1 MNGFLKAGLVSVS
14 ALTLGLI
21 TAGTASADTTVVVE
35 SGDTLNKIARDYN
48 TTVDKL
54 AADNAIKNVN
64 LIYVG
69 DKLDIKSGTVVQ
81 VAPTT
86 VYSQVSTPTNS
97 QPAPAPIPAAATPAP
112 APAPAPAPSVASSSS
127 RDLLVNRE
135 SGGSYTAQNG
145 RYYGKYQLDISYLH
159 GDLSAANQDATA
171 EKYVANRYHSW
182 DNAWAHSQ
190 ATGWY

>member
-35 SGDTLNKIARDYN
+35 SGDTLNKIASDYN

-54 AADNAIKNVN
+54 AADNAINNIN
-64 LIYVG
+64 LIYAG

-86 VYSQVSTPTNS
+86 AYSQVSTPTYS
-97 QPAPAPIPAAATPAP
+97 QPAPAPIPAATTPAP
-112 APAPAPAPSVASSSS
+112 APSPAPSVSSSS

-145 RYYGKYQLDISYLH
+145 RYYGKYQLDVSYLH

-171 EKYVANRYHSW
+171 EKYVANRYGSW

-190 ATGWY
+190 STGWY

>member
-1 MNGFLKAGLVSVS
+1 MNGFLKAGIVSVS
-14 ALTLGLI
+14 AVTLGLI

-35 SGDTLNKIARDYN
+35 SGDTLNKIASDYN

-86 VYSQVSTPTNS
+86 TYSQVSTQTHS
-97 QPAPAPIPAAATPAP
+97 QPTPAP
-112 APAPAPAPSVASSSS
+112 TTPSISSSS
-127 RDLLVNRE
+127 SSKDLLVNRE

-145 RYYGKYQLDISYLH
+145 RYYGKYQLDVSYLH
-159 GDLSAANQDATA
+159 GDLSPANQDKVA
-171 EKYVANRYHSW
+171 EQYVANRYGTW
-182 DNAWAHSQ
+182 ENAWAHSQ
-190 ATGWY
+190 SIGWY

>member
-1 MNGFLKAGLVSVS
+1 MNGFLKAGIVSVS
-14 ALTLGLI
+14 AVTLGLI

-35 SGDTLNKIARDYN
+35 SGDTLNKIASDYN

-86 VYSQVSTPTNS
+86 TYSQASTQIHS
-97 QPAPAPIPAAATPAP
+97 QTTPAP
-112 APAPAPAPSVASSSS
+112 APAPAPAPTTPSVSSSAKEWIAQ
-127 RDLLVNRE
+127 RE

-145 RYYGKYQLDISYLH
+145 QYQGRYQLTNTYLH
-159 GDLSAANQDATA
+159 GDYSPANQ
-171 EKYVANRYHSW
+171 EKVADEYVANRYGSW
-182 DNAWAHSQ
+182 DNAKAHWL
-190 ATGWY
+190 ANGWY

>member
-1 MNGFLKAGLVSVS
+1 MNGFLKAGIVSVS
-14 ALTLGLI
+14 AVTLGLI

-35 SGDTLNKIARDYN
+35 SGDTLNKIASDYN

-86 VYSQVSTPTNS
+86 TYSQVSTQTYS
-97 QPAPAPIPAAATPAP
+97 QPAP
-112 APAPAPAPSVASSSS
+112 APAPAPTTPSVSSSS
-127 RDLLVNRE
+127 AKDLLVNRE

-145 RYYGKYQLDISYLH
+145 RYYGKYQLDVSYLH
-159 GDLSAANQDATA
+159 GDLSPANQDRVA
-171 EKYVANRYHSW
+171 EQYVANRYGTW
-182 DNAWAHSQ
+182 ENAWAHSQ
-190 ATGWY
+190 STGWY